1 MGYFDSDLFRNLS
14 FEFTIY
20 LYKNECGCLC
30 FMLEN
35 YLLSTVM
42 RALTSAWGRKV
53 YSEFWKLVNLLK
65 SVVLIMYNRKSICTM
80 IAIITIV
87 TSILVSHAQ
96 QANSREPFNFI
107 KNRFVSSLARSLTD
121 K

>member
-20 LYKNECGCLC
+20 LYKMNVVVCALC
-30 FMLEN
+30 WRIIQN
-35 YLLSTVM
+35 CLLSTVM

-53 YSEFWKLVNLLK
+53 YLEIFWKLVNLLK
-65 SVVLIMYNRKSICTM
+65 SVVLIMYNRKSNCTM

-107 KNRFVSSLARSLTD
+107 NNRFVSSN
-121 K
+121 